1 LWFKV
6 RRTPADSTTV
16 SGSAHLRGIVIAG
29 GLAALAL
36 ALGFVTL
43 AMNKTAAPAPA
54 APVLSLK
61 ARHAAAAAAHGKKAP
76 AVKPKRVDPN
86 LTAALDAGLPRS
98 VAVALAAA
106 PVAVVELTSKQ
117 DPVSQLAFGEAQSG
131 AKLGGASFV
140 SVDVDRDGGAVA
152 VLTRLIGALP
162 VAPAALVY
170 ARPGSLVLTL
180 PGFNDRTTVQQAA
193 ANAAQALRDAAPVA
207 KAPGV
212 TTQKASA

>member
-1 LWFKV
+1 
-6 RRTPADSTTV
+6 
-16 SGSAHLRGIVIAG
+16 VIAG
-29 GLAALAL
+29 ALAALAL

-43 AMNKTAAPAPA
+43 AMNQTASHAST

-61 ARHAAAAAAHGKKAP
+61 ARHAAAAAAGKKAP
-76 AVKPKRVDPN
+76 VAKPKRVDPN
-86 LTAALDAGLPRS
+86 LKAALEAGLPRT
-98 VAVALAAA
+98 VAVALAAS

-117 DPVSQLAFGEAQSG
+117 DPVAQLAFGEAQAG

-140 SVDVDRDGGAVA
+140 SVDVDHDGGAVA
-152 VLTRLIGALP
+152 VLTRLIGSLP

-207 KAPGV
+207 KAPAV
-212 TTQKASA
+212 ATQKASTQKAVA

>member
-1 LWFKV
+1 
-6 RRTPADSTTV
+6 V

-29 GLAALAL
+29 ALAALAL

-43 AMNKTAAPAPA
+43 AMNQTASHASA

-61 ARHAAAAAAHGKKAP
+61 ARHAAAAGKKAP
-76 AVKPKRVDPN
+76 AAKPKRVDPN
-86 LTAALDAGLPRS
+86 LKAALEAGLPRS
-98 VAVALAAA
+98 VAVALAAS

-117 DPVSQLAFGEAQSG
+117 DPVAQLAFGEAQAG

-140 SVDVDRDGGAVA
+140 SVDVDHDGGAVA
-152 VLTRLIGALP
+152 VLTRLIGSLP

-207 KAPGV
+207 KAPAV
-212 TTQKASA
+212 ATQKASTQKAVA

>member
-1 LWFKV
+1 
-6 RRTPADSTTV
+6 V

-29 GLAALAL
+29 ALAALAL

-43 AMNKTAAPAPA
+43 AMNQTASHASA

-61 ARHAAAAAAHGKKAP
+61 ARHAAAAAAGKKAP
-76 AVKPKRVDPN
+76 AAKPKPKRVDPN
-86 LTAALDAGLPRS
+86 LKAALEAGLPRS
-98 VAVALAAA
+98 VAVALAAS

-117 DPVSQLAFGEAQSG
+117 DPVAQLAFGEAQAG

-140 SVDVDRDGGAVA
+140 SVDVDHDGGAVA
-152 VLTRLIGALP
+152 VLTRLIGSLP

-207 KAPGV
+207 KAPAV
-212 TTQKASA
+212 ATQKASTQKAVA